1 VRGATAEADEW
12 TGRRVP
18 VSRRGGSRAGA
29 WFAGLLLAGVSVVV
43 GCRIADT
50 DGITPV
56 PQLLAFLPW
65 LLAPTAV
72 ALLFAALTRWRLGLV
87 WGVAV
92 LGALAWYIE
101 PYGKTTHRGRPGRR
115 TPRTHLERRVRP
127 GHGRADRRDQGPA
140 PRPRLRPGMRVRVRG
155 EAGAGLRK
163 GQEQEGRTGREREP
177 RQMRGTRAP
186 TPIGR
191 RSKAAGSDGSVI
203 LSRHPLKPAAGI
215 PATMG
220 MPGATADVNG
230 HEIRLQLAHPMP
242 PLPTHLSTWREELS
256 DLRDYAAANRARPT
270 VLAGDFNASQDHAAF
285 RRILDA
291 GFRDAARLTGDAR
304 TPSWPARTA
313 PPLGAQI
320 DHVLVSRDFAANR
333 ARFLDLG
340 QHGPP
345 DARRG
350 PDPLQELLGQGQ
362 GQSAKG
368 DAGRPCAGGTAHVSG
383 GWVVHPGGP
392 TGPGSPS
399 PVPSR
404 DR

>member
-1 VRGATAEADEW
+1 MRSATAETDEW
-12 TGRRVP
+12 TDDTP
-18 VSRRGGSRAGA
+18 ASRHGGSRVGA
-29 WFAGLLLAGVSVVV
+29 WFAALLLAGVSTVV

-65 LLAPTAV
+65 LLAPTTV

-87 WGVAV
+87 WSLAV
-92 LGALAWYIE
+92 LAALAWYIE
-101 PYGKTTHRGRPGRR
+101 PYGKTSQPKGAPVAELRVLTSNVEFGQATDELIDAIREQRPDLVFVQECEYGCEEK
-115 TPRTHLERRVRP
+115 LEQAF
-127 GHGRADRRDQGPA
+127 G
-140 PRPRLRPGMRVRVRG
+140 
-155 EAGAGLRK
+155 K
-163 GQEQEGRTGREREP
+163 GNSKGDNGSYPYRQAVEG
-177 RQMRGTRAP
+177 
-186 TPIGR
+186 
-191 RSKAAGSDGSVI
+191 AGSDGSVI

-242 PLPTHLSTWREELS
+242 PLPTELSTWREELS
-256 DLRDYAAANRARPT
+256 DLRDYAATNRTRPT
-270 VLAGDFNASQDHAAF
+270 LLAGDFNASQDHAAF

-291 GFRDAARLTGDAR
+291 GFTDAARLTGDAR

-340 QHGPP
+340 NTDH
-345 DARRG
+345 RT
-350 PDPLQELLGQGQ
+350 L
-362 GQSAKG
+362 
-368 DAGRPCAGGTAHVSG
+368 
-383 GWVVHPGGP
+383 VVDL
-392 TGPGSPS
+392 TLFKNS
-399 PVPSR
+399 
-404 DR
+404 